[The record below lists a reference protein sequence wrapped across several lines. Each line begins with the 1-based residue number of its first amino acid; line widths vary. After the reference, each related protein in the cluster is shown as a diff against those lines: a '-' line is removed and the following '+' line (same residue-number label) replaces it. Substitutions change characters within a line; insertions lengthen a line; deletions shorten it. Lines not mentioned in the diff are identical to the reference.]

1 MAHVTINKSNL
12 KQQRERLKLY
22 ERFLPS
28 LELKKQQL
36 LTEYKRAREQLAES
50 HQEAAR
56 LEQSLAGL
64 YELLGGTRIDLR
76 GLVRVESV
84 ELGVEN
90 VVGARL
96 PVIREIR
103 IVKAE
108 YSTLAKPFW
117 VDTLVERLEQACR
130 QRIQQ
135 QVREER
141 LRRLAVQSRR
151 ITQRVNLFQKVL
163 IPTARDQI
171 KRIQI
176 GLSEQE
182 RSAVIRSKLAKS
194 RHR

>member
-36 LTEYKRAREQLAES
+36 LTEHKRAREQLAES
-50 HQEAAR
+50 EREAAR

-84 ELGVEN
+84 ELGIEN

-103 IVKAE
+103 IVKTD

-141 LRRLAVQSRR
+141 LRRLAVQARR

-163 IPTARDQI
+163 IPSAREQI